1 MARFDVENFLPLT
14 EDGKS
19 FDVFSSPMRNL
30 RLITTEAVVT
40 VNAATAHNLPTLA
53 HTHLGEV
60 GLWWVLLMYNQLT
73 DPIRDVVPG
82 LKLKIPRKSELVQLL
97 EVTMAR
103 NASSSTRL

>member
-19 FDVFSSPMRNL
+19 FDVFSSPMRHI
-30 RLITTEAVVT
+30 RLVTTDAIVT
-40 VNAATAHNLPTLA
+40 VDAAMAYNLPTLA
-53 HTHLGEV
+53 YKYLGET
-60 GLWWVLLMYNQLT
+60 GLWWALLMYNQLT
-73 DPIRDVVPG
+73 DPVRDIVPG

-103 NASSSTRL
+103 NASPSTRL